1 MMLMVT
7 LYIKLPHTL
16 EKMAKLKYNS
26 IGAVYKFSQI
36 YTVSKFCHNEE
47 KEYVKINC
55 ASMSKTKDLDELIN
69 SMGLTM
75 G

>member
-47 KEYVKINC
+47 KEHVKINC
-55 ASMSKTKDLDELIN
+55 FHVQNKRFR
-69 SMGLTM
+69 
-75 G
+75 